1 VILVDTSVWIE
12 LFSGRGPEVSP
23 SDFAFFAT
31 CGPIAQEVFQGLRA
45 GADTPEFREAF
56 LALPRL
62 SDPMPLEVFLSAA
75 ELYRHGRTRGFTLRS
90 PVDCLIA
97 AVAIQNRVP
106 VWHRDRDFDVI
117 ARFSR
122 LETVR
127 RPRKRGR

>member
-1 VILVDTSVWIE
+1 MILVDTSVWID
-12 LFSGRGPEVSP
+12 LFGMGGPALSP
-23 SDFAFFAT
+23 QAFARLAT
-31 CGPIAQEVFQGLRA
+31 CGPIVQEVFQGLRA
-45 GADTPEFREAF
+45 GADTEEFRGAF
-56 LALPRL
+56 LSLPRL
-62 SDPMPLEVFLSAA
+62 SDPMPLEIFLSAA
-75 ELYRHGRTRGFTLRS
+75 ELYRYGKSRGYTLRS

-127 RPRKRGR
+127 RLRE